1 MEEYFLAPFVFLKV
15 STIFVREVA
24 NERSIA
30 GVVQRYGRGLL
41 AFIRGR
47 VRTRDDAEDVLQDV
61 WLQLASQPELEAIEQ
76 VGAWLFRV
84 ARNKIT
90 DRYRKKTTTALEDL
104 HLEDDDEG
112 IGFQDILLA
121 DDNDP
126 DLADLKRIFWEEL
139 MIGLDKLPEVQREVF
154 VRNELED
161 ETLQSIADEK
171 GEPLKTII
179 SRKRYAVQKLRDHLR
194 STYQEL
200 LGTPPANTERP

>member
-1 MEEYFLAPFVFLKV
+1 M
-15 STIFVREVA
+15 SITFVRDVA
-24 NERSIA
+24 SEQGITS
-30 GVVQRYGRGLL
+30 VVQRYGRGLF

-47 VRTRDDAEDVLQDV
+47 VRTRDDADDVLQDV

-90 DRYRKKTTTALEDL
+90 DRYRKKTTTALEEL
-104 HLEDDDEG
+104 HIEDDDEG

-126 DLADLKRIFWEEL
+126 DLAELKRIFWEEL

-161 ETLQSIADEK
+161 ETLQSIADKK

-179 SRKRYAVQKLRDHLR
+179 SRKRYAVKKLREHLR
-194 STYQEL
+194 STYHEL
-200 LGTPPANTERP
+200 LGTPPVNTERP